1 MYLFT
6 LLEVSDKATKI
17 VQRISIAAVV
27 LLLAVIAVICFNFKG
42 KKYDAKRIAFAG
54 LSVGL
59 SFALSYVKVSPV
71 TYGGSITLAS
81 FVPVLIYAYVYGF
94 ADGLLIGLIHGL
106 LNFISDP
113 YILTPMTFILDF
125 LLAFASIGIMG
136 FAHKFTKKTTFN
148 VVLGT
153 VAVFSVRFIFHLIS
167 GIIYFANDSIWVSLP
182 GWALDN
188 AFIYSFIYQ
197 CVYIPADCA
206 IAAVVLYVI
215 AKTKT
220 MDHLVKLMNP
230 ESVKEKN

>member
-59 SFALSYVKVSPV
+59 SFALSNVKVSPV

-182 GWALDN
+182 SWALDN

-220 MDHLVKLMNP
+220 MDRLVKLMNP